1 MPPSASQAN
10 YENSRNVPIESKGV
24 MAIF

>member
-10 YENSRNVPIESKGV
+10 QENSRNVPFDNKGV

>member
-10 YENSRNVPIESKGV
+10 HENSRNVPVESKGV
-24 MAIF
+24 TAIF